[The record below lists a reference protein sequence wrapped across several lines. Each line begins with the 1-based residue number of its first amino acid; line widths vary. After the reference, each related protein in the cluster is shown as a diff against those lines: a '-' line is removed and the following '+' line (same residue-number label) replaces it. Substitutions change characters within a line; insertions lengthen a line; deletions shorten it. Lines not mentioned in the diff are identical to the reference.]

1 MINKSNTASN
11 FWLNSEFSSPFFVK
25 TDKGIDYAKL
35 ASSQRAIANFVNI
48 VTGKSI
54 PVVFQ
59 NNDQSYT
66 DGKVVTIGTK
76 LDGTNFDP
84 AVGLALHEGSH
95 IAYTDFSLFC
105 REGSNEYTRS
115 LSETNFANIVRLRG
129 LDPNLIMSDAEF
141 SVIKDLLNWIEDR
154 RIDYKV
160 YTTAPGYRIYYESMY
175 DKYFNDKIIDKT
187 LKLNKKNTETLDDY
201 MFHIIN
207 LTNINRNLNAL
218 IRLRDIWNV
227 IDLKNIQRL
236 TSTTD
241 CLDVACDVFKI
252 IKEALATNI
261 NQSNSDSDSQSEN
274 GDSDSQSENGD
285 SDSQSENGDFVNS
298 IVDYKELKKLESA
311 IQKQRD
317 FLNSK
322 SSKVGKLSKSQLKK
336 VNDMKDA
343 GVESRDV
350 ATGLD
355 GVSNIVGAL
364 VIKKLTPNIICSL
377 RELFATNSYEYVT
390 GKYKWETD
398 INNSESRCRYI
409 KQTQK
414 AVDAGIILGKQLG
427 KKLQLRNSD
436 RILKSTRLETGKI
449 DKRLIAQLG
458 YNNINVFH
466 RIVTDRF
473 KKYFIH
479 ISIDAS
485 GSMSGNK
492 FHNAITSA
500 VAVAQAASMT
510 TGIRVQISLRGTSN
524 LSGNIEK
531 AVTIYAYDSAL
542 DKMSKIKNLFKYLD
556 VFGCTPEGI
565 SFKSIEQDI
574 KRDAKGD
581 ECIFVNYSDG
591 APTAVSGTNNYDG
604 VYFTKLVINGYRELN
619 INIISYFISTGASHY
634 DRAAFILMYGA
645 DASFIQPTNM
655 NDVSRTLN
663 SKFLEIV
670 N

>member
-274 GDSDSQSENGD
+274 GDSDSQSENG
-285 SDSQSENGDFVNS
+285 NFVNS